1 MKNKKILYEEIAYVV
16 GIFFLTLGTALAEKA
31 DFGMSM
37 VVAPAYLVHLK
48 VSSLLPW
55 FSFGVA
61 EYSLQ
66 ACLLIALTVI
76 TRKVKK
82 SYFLSFVTAV
92 FYGFVLD
99 IWIKIIGGIEVS
111 SLAGR
116 VVFYILSL
124 LTCSAG
130 VAFLFHTYIAPEA
143 YELIVKEISAKYSWN
158 ISKVKTVYDCISCLT
173 GIVLS
178 FIFFGMWVFVGVSY
192 GTIICAICNGFLIGR
207 FSRVIDRFWELKK
220 NEKIYKILN

>member
-1 MKNKKILYEEIAYVV
+1 MKNKKILYEEIAYLL

-76 TRKVKK
+76 TGKVKK